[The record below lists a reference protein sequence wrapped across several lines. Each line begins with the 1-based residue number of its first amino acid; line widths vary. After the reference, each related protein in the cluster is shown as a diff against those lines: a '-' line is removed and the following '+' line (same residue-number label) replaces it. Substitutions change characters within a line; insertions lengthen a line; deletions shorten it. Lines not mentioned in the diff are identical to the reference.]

1 MKKGFFSSNISMLL
15 FCAVVSITSPL
26 ASFASEL
33 VEGGVDAAVGKLSEE
48 SAAWILSRSVNI
60 PFKHAE
66 ELVSSM
72 TKGWATGQNG
82 LKYALA
88 AKIAISTYNQCKANI
103 GSQEGCVKSLE
114 MTIQMGKIL
123 EPDAAS
129 VFDDLNKILDWGK
142 ICVPLAADAELL
154 EDGGDHTAEALDAY
168 LSKKKKIWEEL
179 QCEHK
184 SNEVPRTVARIYSWL
199 ARNFYWK
206 LFGMFLAAG
215 IVLVFQ
221 KMNRHY

>member
-1 MKKGFFSSNISMLL
+1 MLI
-15 FCAVVSITSPL
+15 FCTAVSLTSPL
-26 ASFASEL
+26 VSFAAEL
-33 VEGGVDAAVGKLSEE
+33 VEGGVDAATEKLSKE
-48 SAAWILSRSVNI
+48 SAAWILSRSVDI

-82 LKYALA
+82 LKYVLA
-88 AKIAISTYNQCKANI
+88 ARIAISAYNQCKANN

-123 EPDAAS
+123 EPDATP

-142 ICVPLAADAELL
+142 ICAPLAADAELL
-154 EDGGDHTAEALDAY
+154 ENGGDPTAEALDAY

-184 SNEVPRTVARIYSWL
+184 SNEVPGTVARIYSWL
-199 ARNFYWK
+199 VRNIYWE

-215 IVLVFQ
+215 IGLVFQ
-221 KMNRHY
+221 NMNRRY